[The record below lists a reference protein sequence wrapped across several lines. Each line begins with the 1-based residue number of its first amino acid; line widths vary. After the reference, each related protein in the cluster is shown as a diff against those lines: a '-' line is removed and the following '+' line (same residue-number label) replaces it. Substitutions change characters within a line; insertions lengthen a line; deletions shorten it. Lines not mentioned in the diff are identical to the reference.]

1 MKDLYIVGAGGCGRE
16 VLQIIKDIQR
26 IQGQRWNIRGFLD
39 DTEDPLAGKTCDYG
53 VVGSIRDYV
62 PKEND
67 VLVMG
72 IASPQAKQKL
82 APMLLDRGAV
92 FETIIHPS
100 AGLGNFNEIGRG
112 TVIYGGFGMTVNV
125 RIGDFVTLLSC
136 GIGHDVR
143 VGDYATISSCC
154 NIMGGVQM
162 GTAVFLGG
170 NVAVAPHAVIEDNA
184 YVGLGGVVLRR
195 VRAGKRV
202 FGNPA
207 REMDF

>member
-1 MKDLYIVGAGGCGRE
+1 
-16 VLQIIKDIQR
+16 
-26 IQGQRWNIRGFLD
+26 
-39 DTEDPLAGKTCDYG
+39 
-53 VVGSIRDYV
+53 
-62 PKEND
+62 
-67 VLVMG
+67 
-72 IASPQAKQKL
+72 
-82 APMLLDRGAV
+82 
-92 FETIIHPS
+92 
-100 AGLGNFNEIGRG
+100 
-112 TVIYGGFGMTVNV
+112 MTVNV
-125 RIGDFVTLLSC
+125 HIGDFVTLLSC

-143 VGDYATISSCC
+143 IGDYATISSCC

>member
-1 MKDLYIVGAGGCGRE
+1 MVGA
-16 VLQIIKDIQR
+16 IK
-26 IQGQRWNIRGFLD
+26 
-39 DTEDPLAGKTCDYG
+39 
-53 VVGSIRDYV
+53 DYV

-82 APMLLDRGAV
+82 VPMLLDRGAV

-100 AGLGNFNEIGRG
+100 AGLGNFNEIGKG

>member
-26 IQGQRWNIRGFLD
+26 IQGQQWNIRGFLD
-39 DTEDPLAGKTCDYG
+39 DTEAPLAGKECDLG
-53 VVGSIRDYV
+53 VVGTIVDYV

-72 IASPQAKQKL
+72 IASPEAKRRL
-82 APMLLDRGAV
+82 VPMLLDRGAV
-92 FETIIHPS
+92 FERIIHPYAS
-100 AGLGNFNEIGRG
+100 LGNFNSIGIG
-112 TVIYGGFGMTVNV
+112 AVIYSGFGMTVNV
-125 RIGDFVTLLSC
+125 HVGDFVTLLSC
-136 GIGHDVR
+136 GLGHDVQ
-143 VGDYATISSCC
+143 VGNYSTISSWC
-154 NIMGGVQM
+154 NIMGGVKI
-162 GTAVFLGG
+162 GEGVFMGG
-170 NVAVAPHAVIEDNA
+170 NCAVAPHAVIEDDA
-184 YVGLGGVVLRR
+184 YVGVGSVVLRK